1 MLAATQNEKSKGK
14 KRQFAV
20 KRSSKTLF
28 DMPRQNESGSFLNH
42 ILFKTTR
49 PSVVTKPVNPLTE
62 TACFW
67 NDYLELF

>member
-28 DMPRQNESGSFLNH
+28 DMPRQNESGY
-42 ILFKTTR
+42 LFK
-49 PSVVTKPVNPLTE
+49 PHI
-62 TACFW
+62 F
-67 NDYLELF
+67 